1 MYDLLQEP
9 KEATALREKLVDAVV
24 GDGKI
29 PDQTN
34 LKDVSQMISAVNAA
48 TDNAKQN
55 NKQIA
60 VSRLKMNNQCKN
72 TRHLNVKTT

>member
-9 KEATALREKLVDAVV
+9 EKATALREKLVDAVV

-29 PDQTN
+29 PNQTD

-48 TDNAKQN
+48 TDKAEQN
-55 NKQIA
+55 NKEIA
-60 VSRLKMNNQCKN
+60 VSRLKMNNQYKN
-72 TRHLNVKTT
+72 TRRLDVNTT

>member
-9 KEATALREKLVDAVV
+9 EKATALREKLVDAVV

-29 PDQTN
+29 PNQTD

-48 TDNAKQN
+48 TDKAEQN
-55 NKQIA
+55 NKEIA
-60 VSRLKMNNQCKN
+60 VSRLKMNNQYKN
-72 TRHLNVKTT
+72 TRHLDVNTT

>member
-1 MYDLLQEP
+1 MCDVLQAPE
-9 KEATALREKLVDAVV
+9 KATALREKLVDAVV

-29 PDQTN
+29 PNQMD
-34 LKDVSQMISAVNAA
+34 LKDVSQMFSAVTAA
-48 TDNAKQN
+48 TNNSEQN
-55 NKQIA
+55 NKEIA